1 MSNRGETTSMPSPV
15 GAYAARVSARLPLLA
30 VAVLLCAALFAPG
43 AARANGVPTRID
55 LSYLA
60 NLSNFGPTSATG
72 EAELSYAEGI
82 IRIDARGL
90 QPLDKGAYGI
100 WLVKSSANSS
110 INVGFFNAAG
120 DGSASYSGKLPQ
132 LTDYDYDLILL
143 TAQPVA
149 DTSVPPSDQR
159 AIGGYYTP
167 IQKPDSNA
175 QVAADT
181 QPGTLPNTGDLPDA
195 AVAAPSPTA
204 NPAARRHELAA
215 AFFAVG
221 LLGLY
226 GTYRLRRRDT

>member
-1 MSNRGETTSMPSPV
+1 MSNGGTNVAMPS
-15 GAYAARVSARLPLLA
+15 RVRDFAVRTPARLPLLM
-30 VAVLLCAALFAPG
+30 VAVLLCAAVLAPRSV
-43 AARANGVPTRID
+43 RANGVPTRID

-60 NLSNFGPTSATG
+60 NLSNFGPSTATG
-72 EAELSYAEGI
+72 QAELSYAEGI

-90 QPLDKGAYGI
+90 QPLDKGAYGV

-120 DGSASYSGKLPQ
+120 DGSATYSGKLPQ

-143 TAQPVA
+143 TAQPIA
-149 DTSVPPSDQR
+149 DTSVPPTDQR

-167 IQKPDSNA
+167 IQKPDSNP

-195 AVAAPSPTA
+195 AIATPPPAG
-204 NPAARRHELAA
+204 NPDARRHEMAA

-226 GTYRLRRRDT
+226 GTYRLRRRAE